1 MNTIDLE
8 KMPAMV
14 STTFRI
20 PLDFEDDKQYKGTY
34 RSAALPVT
42 LPDGGDGYA
51 IYVTKL
57 SEDNSSRTIIWSETI
72 KMKEGGFVLV
82 NHKPDDECFVNER
95 SGVLTGYYHSC
106 ASPFALFLNVA
117 VFRAAPEKIDIKLTG
132 PFSET
137 Y

>member
-1 MNTIDLE
+1 MNNINLE

-34 RSAALPVT
+34 RSASLPVT

-51 IYVTKL
+51 ICVTKL
-57 SEDNSSRTIIWSETI
+57 NEDNSSRTIIWSETV
-72 KMKEGGFVLV
+72 KMKEGGFALV
-82 NHKPDDECFVNER
+82 NYKPDDECFVNER
-95 SGVLTGYYHSC
+95 SGVLTSYYHSC

>member
-14 STTFRI
+14 NTTFRI
-20 PLDFEDDKQYKGTY
+20 PVNPGQDGSYRGTY
-34 RSAALPVT
+34 EAMVIPAALPNYYN
-42 LPDGGDGYA
+42 GYI
-51 IYVTKL
+51 IYITKQGENDEA
-57 SEDNSSRTIIWSETI
+57 SIVWSETI
-72 KMKEGGFVLV
+72 KMVDGGFVLSDTEL
-82 NHKPDDECFVNER
+82 HKQPISETRPVTVSR
-95 SGVLTGYYHSC
+95 YYHS
-106 ASPFALFLNVA
+106 SRDTLALRLNVA

>member
-20 PLDFEDDKQYKGTY
+20 PFNFEDDKQYKGTY
-34 RSAALPVT
+34 RSMALPVT

-51 IYVTKL
+51 ICVIKL
-57 SEDNSSRTIIWSETI
+57 NEDNSARTVIWSETV

-95 SGVLTGYYHSC
+95 SGVLTGYYHSLS
-106 ASPFALFLNVA
+106 SPFVLLLNVA
-117 VFRAAPEKIDIKLTG
+117 VFRSAPEKIDIKLIG

>member
-8 KMPAMV
+8 NMPAMV

-20 PLDFEDDKQYKGTY
+20 PLKFEDGKQYIGQY
-34 RSAALPVT
+34 RAAALPVT
-42 LPDGGDGYA
+42 LPDDSDGYA

-57 SEDNSSRTIIWSETI
+57 NEDNSARTTIWSETV
-72 KMKEGGFVLV
+72 KMKNGGFVLV
-82 NHKPDDECFVNER
+82 NHKPDDECFADER

-106 ASPFALFLNVA
+106 ASPFVLLLNVA
-117 VFRAAPEKIDIKLTG
+117 VFRPAPDKIDIKLTG